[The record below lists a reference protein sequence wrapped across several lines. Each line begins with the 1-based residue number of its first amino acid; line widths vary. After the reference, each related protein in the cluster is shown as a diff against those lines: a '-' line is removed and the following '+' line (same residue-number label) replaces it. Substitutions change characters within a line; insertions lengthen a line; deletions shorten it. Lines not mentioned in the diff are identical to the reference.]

1 MMQHA
6 VVAGHPLEVV
16 HIPPIT
22 DVIGAEHQSRNVVAR
37 ERNHARFAKRITL

>member
-6 VVAGHPLEVV
+6 VVAEHPLEVV

-22 DVIGAEHQSRNVVAR
+22 DVIGAEHQSRNVDAR
-37 ERNHARFAKRITL
+37 ERNHARFANRVTL